1 MKKEKAMSITH
12 RWFLPFIVVTLTIK
26 SRSFDPGKEPG
37 AGRPPGF
44 TPSSSLAPSAPLPL
58 PPERMPD
65 LSRTYDVLVAGGG
78 NAALCAAITARQH
91 GASVLLVEHAPR
103 AFRGGNSR
111 HTRNFR
117 AMHPGPTGPLTGT
130 YDEDEYWDDLL
141 RVTGG
146 NTDEHLARVTIRA
159 SAGLLAWMRRA
170 GVNFQ
175 PSLTGTLSLARTNA
189 FFLGGGKA
197 LVNACYVTAEAL
209 GIDILYDSEIL
220 SLPLRDG
227 AVRHAEITHHGFPA
241 TVQARSVV
249 AASGG
254 FQANLD
260 WLRQYWGDAV
270 DNFIIR
276 GTPYNRGRLLKNLLD
291 QNVSPVGDPTQCHAV
306 ALDARAPK
314 FDGGIATRLDSIPFS
329 IVVNREGER
338 FYDEGEDVWPKRY
351 AIWGRLIAQQPGQ
364 IAYSI
369 CDAKSV
375 PLFMPSVY
383 PAIRADSVP
392 ELAERLGLDPIKLRV
407 TMSRFNHAVRPG
419 VFDHSRLDGCHTD
432 GLTPPKTNWAR
443 PIDTPPFTGY
453 PLRPGIT
460 FTYLGVRVNE
470 NAQVLLQDGRPT
482 ANLFA
487 AGEIMA
493 GNILGQGYL
502 AGFGMTIGTVFGRIA
517 GEAAARHARN

>member
-1 MKKEKAMSITH
+1 
-12 RWFLPFIVVTLTIK
+12 
-26 SRSFDPGKEPG
+26 
-37 AGRPPGF
+37 
-44 TPSSSLAPSAPLPL
+44 
-58 PPERMPD
+58 MPD

-91 GASVLLVEHAPR
+91 GASVLLIEHAPR

-111 HTRNFR
+111 HTRNLR
-117 AMHPGPTGPLTGT
+117 AMHQGSVGPLTGT

-146 NTDEHLARVTIRA
+146 NTDEHLARMTIRA
-159 SAGLLAWMRRA
+159 SSGVFGWMQDA
-170 GVNFQ
+170 GVRFQ
-175 PSLTGTLSLARTNA
+175 PSLTGTLNLSRTNA

-197 LVNACYVTAEAL
+197 LVNAYYLTAEDL
-209 GIDILYDSEIL
+209 GVDILYDSEVLAL
-220 SLPLRDG
+220 SLKDD
-227 AVRHAEITHHGFPA
+227 AVRQAEITYKGFPQ
-241 TVQARSVV
+241 TVRARCVV

-260 WLRQYWGDAV
+260 WMRQYWGDAV
-270 DNFIIR
+270 DNFVIR

-291 QNVSPVGDPTQCHAV
+291 QEVAPVGDPTQCHAV

-314 FDGGIATRLDSIPFS
+314 FDGGITTRLDSVPYS
-329 IVVNREGER
+329 IVVNRDGER

-364 IAYSI
+364 IAYSV

-383 PAIRADSVP
+383 PAISADSLG
-392 ELAERLGLDPIKLRV
+392 ELAERLGLDPIKLRATV
-407 TMSRFNHAVRPG
+407 SRFNLAVRPG
-419 VFDHSRLDGCHTD
+419 KFDNTRLDGSATE
-432 GLTPPKTNWAR
+432 GLSPPKTNWAR

-470 NAQVLLQDGRPT
+470 NAEVLMANGQPT
-482 ANLFA
+482 GNLFA

-493 GNILGQGYL
+493 GNILGKGYL
-502 AGFGMTIGTVFGRIA
+502 AGFGMTIGTIFGRIA
-517 GEAAARHARN
+517 GEQAARHARN